1 MIENREKLILPL
13 LREIRSLIDK
23 SLKVKLNLGDFT
35 MPQTMIIYNL
45 ANHGKMKIS
54 ELSEKM
60 GLTNSTV
67 SGIVDRLEDQG
78 IVFRERSTQDRRVV
92 YVQFTNE
99 HIQKYQ
105 DLNDNLDKHFS
116 ELLASIPPA
125 QMENIIISL
134 NILKDTLANQQEMN
148 VTTILSK

>member
-1 MIENREKLILPL
+1 MKNEEKSLFTL

-23 SLKVKLNLGDFT
+23 GLKSKLHLGDFT

-45 ANHGKMKIS
+45 ANNGRMKIS

-78 IVFRERSTQDRRVV
+78 VVFRERSSKDRRVV
-92 YVQFTNE
+92 YVQFAPE
-99 HIQKYQ
+99 HEKNYQ
-105 DLNDNLDKHFS
+105 DMNNNLDKYFN
-116 ELLASIPPA
+116 EMLADIPQDQMDSI
-125 QMENIIISL
+125 MISM
-134 NILKDTLANQQEMN
+134 NILHEALAKDY
-148 VTTILSK
+148 S